1 MQWKPIFFVLLTF
14 SLCAVVAGQTEK
26 QKTGCDKAV
35 LIPTSAAPGFDLD
48 FALGSTAD
56 PEFAKQDLVSKPAS
70 RVAIY
75 AVVPRDRCE
84 MRNVFRRNEGAD
96 QHAATEEDL
105 NKIQTLLAPMA
116 GLGAPLAADSRS
128 DRGFGAFV
136 KHTDAAYIAILG
148 HSENGVFRFP
158 DGSWSTLTAM
168 ARECARSGKRC
179 LFPAC
184 LLSEAPGG
192 GFGSARADSILI
204 SKDALNVLRTVKG
217 YIEQ

>member
-1 MQWKPIFFVLLTF
+1 MQRKPIALMLVAVSF
-14 SLCAVVAGQTEK
+14 CAVASAQNQQEK
-26 QKTGCDKAV
+26 TDCDKPA
-35 LIPTSAAPGFDLD
+35 LIPASAVPALDLD

-56 PEFAKQDLVSKPAS
+56 SEFAKQDLVSKPAS
-70 RVAIY
+70 RVSIY

-84 MRNVFRRNEGAD
+84 LRNVFRRTEGAD

-116 GLGAPLAADSRS
+116 GLGATLAADSRS

-136 KHTDAAYIAILG
+136 KHTDAAYIAIVG

-168 ARECARSGKRC
+168 ARECAKSGKRC
-179 LFPAC
+179 
-184 LLSEAPGG
+184 
-192 GFGSARADSILI
+192 
-204 SKDALNVLRTVKG
+204 
-217 YIEQ
+217 